1 MALRLRH
8 VPSGKYLSVDSTRTA
23 VSFRPAPS
31 VGRGPAV
38 GTGSGGS
45 GSAGDGPPE
54 DALSPLKDEV
64 GGSEAA
70 AAAAEGGFGAALGR
84 LFDCALVHDADP
96 SAAPGALGSAA
107 SMLFHLMPTDVTGE
121 TLRRGVRGGCLPRL
135 VSPPFTSSSTP
146 PPRFFSIPLA
156 SALRPS
162 FADLIYNALID
173 GGHVSAK

>member
-121 TLRRGVRGGCLPRL
+121 TLRRGVRGGACPGSFRRRPSLFFPN
-135 VSPPFTSSSTP
+135 SSSSSI
-146 PPRFFSIPLA
+146 FFNSSGFCSSPLFRGPY
-156 SALRPS
+156 L
-162 FADLIYNALID
+162 
-173 GGHVSAK
+173 